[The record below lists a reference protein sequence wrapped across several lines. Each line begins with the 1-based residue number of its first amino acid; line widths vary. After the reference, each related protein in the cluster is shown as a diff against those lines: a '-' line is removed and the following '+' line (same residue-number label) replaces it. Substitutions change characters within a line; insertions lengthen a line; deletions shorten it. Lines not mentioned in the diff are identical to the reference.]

1 VLTGNLTRAAGQNVG
16 SYAIGQGSL
25 SAGSNYTIAYTGA
38 NFAITPASL
47 SVSANSG
54 QSKVYGSAD
63 PTLTYSYSG
72 LVNGDTSSVFSGSQT
87 RAAGQNVGSYA
98 IGQGSLSAGSNYTI
112 AYTGANFAITP
123 APVIVTALGGSS
135 NYGSSPSNP
144 GLSATGLQNGQSVNV
159 LTGLSNSFGI
169 TSTSAVGSY
178 TLHVIG
184 TLTNPN
190 YSLTG
195 TNNGIWTVNSG
206 STPPPSPP
214 LPTLPVTAAF
224 PNYWPSIEADV
235 EASHFCAEDETANCS
250 ARWLRRQPFLLANP
264 FDHSDPFEHWLP
276 AAAPA
281 APAAPSRS

>member
-1 VLTGNLTRAAGQNVG
+1 
-16 SYAIGQGSL
+16 
-25 SAGSNYTIAYTGA
+25 
-38 NFAITPASL
+38 
-47 SVSANSG
+47 
-54 QSKVYGSAD
+54 
-63 PTLTYSYSG
+63 
-72 LVNGDTSSVFSGSQT
+72 VNGDTSSVFSGSQT

-98 IGQGSLSAGSNYTI
+98 ISQGSLSAGSNYTI
-112 AYTGANFAITP
+112 TYTGTNFAITP

-135 NYGSSPSNP
+135 TFGSSPSNP

-178 TLHVIG
+178 TLQVIG

-195 TNNGIWTVNSG
+195 TNNGIWTVNPG

-214 LPTLPVTAAF
+214 VPTLTPPVTAAF
-224 PNYWPSIEADV
+224 PNYWPSIQADREARV
-235 EASHFCAEDETANCS
+235 SCGEDETANCS
-250 ARWLRRQPFLLANP
+250 GLWLRRPPFLLANP
-264 FDHSDPFEHWLP
+264 FDHSDAFEHWLP

-281 APAAPSRS
+281 VPSR